1 MKSQKQSIKT
11 PWGMVDII
19 TITNDKGA
27 QVKLSTIGASVLS
40 ILVPDRDGNMADVV
54 MGYENIEDYMND
66 GPCAGKIPGRYANR
80 IAGGRFQLDGKE
92 YRLAVNCGPN
102 HLHGGPTGFQN
113 RLWTLSELSDNT
125 VVMTYHSADGEE
137 GYPGN
142 LDVKATYRWDNDCR
156 LTLTLE
162 ATTDAPTIVNLTN
175 HTYFN
180 LDGHDAGAVLGHI
193 LRLNASKALEVDQY
207 LTPLGN
213 FMEVKDTPMDFLK
226 PKELGKDINSDYSL
240 LRYGK
245 GYDHCYVVDHKND
258 DDLTFVAELMSPAC
272 GRTLTIYSDQPGAQ
286 LYTGNWLT
294 GSPMGKGGY
303 EYNDYDCVAI
313 ECQGL
318 PDAPNHHNFTSQRLD
333 PGETYRRTIVYH
345 FQSK

>member
-1 MKSQKQSIKT
+1 
-11 PWGMVDII
+11 MVDTV
-19 TITNDKGA
+19 TITNDQGA
-27 QVKLSTIGASVLS
+27 QIKLSTIGAGILS
-40 ILVPDRDGNMADVV
+40 ILVPDRDGRMADVV
-54 MGYENIEDYMND
+54 MGYENLEDYISD

-80 IAGGRFQLDGKE
+80 IAAGRFRLDGKE

-113 RLWTLSELSDNT
+113 RIWTISELSDDE
-125 VVMTYHSADGEE
+125 VAMTYHSVDGEE

-142 LDVKATYRWDNDCR
+142 LDAKVKYHWDNDCR

-162 ATTDAPTIVNLTN
+162 AVTDAPTIVNLTN
-175 HTYFN
+175 HSYFN
-180 LDGHDAGAVLGHI
+180 LDGHDAGTALGHI

-213 FMEVKDTPMDFLK
+213 LLDVKDTPMDFMR
-226 PKELGKDINSDYSL
+226 PKVLGKEIDSDYDL

-245 GYDHCYVVDHKND
+245 GYDHCYVVDRKSD
-258 DDLTFVAELMSPAC
+258 DELPFVAELTSAAS
-272 GRTLTIYSDQPGAQ
+272 GRTLKIYSDQPGAQ

-303 EYNDYDCVAI
+303 EYHDYDCVAV

-318 PDAPNHHNFTSQRLD
+318 PDAPNHDTFASQRLN
-333 PGETYRRTIVYH
+333 PGETYHRTIVYH